1 MDGEN
6 GLCLRWYQNH
16 PQSAQG
22 EKEFSLGIQLVLII
36 LAVFSLK
43 PTSKTTS
50 GILQLQSDLT
60 LQSLKIILNTRA
72 VKS

>member
-1 MDGEN
+1 MGKMIYVWGGIKN
-6 GLCLRWYQNH
+6 ILNQLRE
-16 PQSAQG
+16 

-60 LQSLKIILNTRA
+60 LQSLKIILNTQA